1 MRNLSVWRR
10 LELAEEQLAFLAQ
23 QWRELDMLYRQ
34 ALHDHDLTV
43 AQLKTALAHVEARYD
58 AFQALTV
65 QTEMARRQG
74 IVPRLT
80 QKFTHWVDTLLG
92 IPPD

>member
-23 QWRELDMLYRQ
+23 QWRELDLLYRQ

-43 AQLKTALAHVEARYD
+43 AQLKTAVAHIEARYD
-58 AFQALTV
+58 AFQALYV
-65 QTEMARRQG
+65 QAEMARCQCWYPQLKQR
-74 IVPRLT
+74 VKRC
-80 QKFTHWVDTLLG
+80 VDNLLG
-92 IPPD
+92 IPPG